1 MRVQAA
7 EGLAQ
12 PLAAAQGVDLNVI
25 DHAPLAADDPTGTG
39 LFYLV
44 MVCTIVGY
52 LTITVL
58 SQVAPR
64 MRLRQQLGVL
74 GVMSVVGV
82 LAAYLVSAIFVGFY
96 GASFAASL
104 ALLAVVIAYTI
115 VVGLVSILVNRV
127 FGKAAIMVVM
137 VLMIFVNFPS
147 AGGAFPADFLP
158 GFWSALSHFWIGAGA
173 VDETERH
180 APGLDPAILDAL
192 EATYPMLRG
201 TIRDGVTKER
211 RAFIRF
217 FACGEDL
224 SHEPADAAV
233 PDEVRQGKELFR
245 IIGAMAGG

>member
-1 MRVQAA
+1 MGDRLVPTVGDKFDLETSTDATGAIDRLQNREIAGVIELGPTMNLHIASAEGTMRVQAA

-12 PLAAAQGVDLNVI
+12 PLAAAQGVDLNVV

-74 GVMSVVGV
+74 GVMSWSRCARPYLGLGDLRRLLRRVVRGQSR
-82 LAAYLVSAIFVGFY
+82 AARRGDRLHDRRRV
-96 GASFAASL
+96 
-104 ALLAVVIAYTI
+104 
-115 VVGLVSILVNRV
+115 VSILVKRV

-173 VDETERH
+173 VD
-180 APGLDPAILDAL
+180 
-192 EATYPMLRG
+192 ATRSIVYFGG
-201 TIRDGVTKER
+201 TGVGHG
-211 RAFIRF
+211 
-217 FACGEDL
+217 C
-224 SHEPADAAV
+224 S
-233 PDEVRQGKELFR
+233 
-245 IIGAMAGG
+245 